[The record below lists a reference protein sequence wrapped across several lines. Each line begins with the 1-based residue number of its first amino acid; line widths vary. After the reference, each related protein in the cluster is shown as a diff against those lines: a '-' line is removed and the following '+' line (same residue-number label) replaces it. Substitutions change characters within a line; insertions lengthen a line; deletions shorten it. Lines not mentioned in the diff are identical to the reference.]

1 MIVRVSMLSSKP
13 HFFPHNFL
21 RHRVACVMIGG
32 IEGSM
37 PSSKPLLEGSMLSSK
52 PLLEGSMLSSKPL
65 LEGSMLSSKPLL
77 EGSMLSSKPH
87 LFAYKLSV
95 GALYGSVLTGA
106 VCSELI
112 QLSE

>member
-1 MIVRVSMLSSKP
+1 MIVRVSKLSSKP

-65 LEGSMLSSKPLL
+65 LEGSMLSSKP
-77 EGSMLSSKPH
+77 H

>member
-1 MIVRVSMLSSKP
+1 MLSSKP

-52 PLLEGSMLSSKPL
+52 P
-65 LEGSMLSSKPLL
+65 
-77 EGSMLSSKPH
+77 H

>member
-1 MIVRVSMLSSKP
+1 MLSSKP
-13 HFFPHNFL
+13 HFFPHNCL
-21 RHRVACVMIGG
+21 HHSVASVMIGW
-32 IEGSM
+32 I
-37 PSSKPLLEGSMLSSK
+37 
-52 PLLEGSMLSSKPL
+52 
-65 LEGSMLSSKPLL
+65 

-95 GALYGSVLTGA
+95 GALYGNVLTGG